1 MSEEKPE
8 YKIQEDKMS
17 GKIIFWNVCSLC
29 GKKTPNIVQGKF
41 CCINCHFIYVG
52 FNRKKS

>member
-1 MSEEKPE
+1 MSEGIPE
-8 YKIQEDKMS
+8 YKIQEVN

-41 CCINCHFIYVG
+41 CCVGCEFINFG
-52 FNRKKS
+52 FKKKIF